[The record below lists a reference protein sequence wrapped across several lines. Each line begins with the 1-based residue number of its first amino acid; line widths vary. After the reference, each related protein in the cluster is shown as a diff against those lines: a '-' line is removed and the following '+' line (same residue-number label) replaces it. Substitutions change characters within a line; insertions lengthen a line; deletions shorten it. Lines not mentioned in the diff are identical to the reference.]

1 MSDDQLQAI
10 YEAVKWAP
18 TAMNSRPLRV
28 SADARAGLEPHVA
41 AGNPAKLRS
50 APVTAI
56 LSFDT
61 QWHEHLPALMPF
73 AEDPHLTWRL
83 RPRRGGRHILP
94 GRAAALAAAGQHGHP
109 ADDSFPPLMPRLVF
123 EQAAVLL

>member
-10 YEAVKWAP
+10 YEAVKWTP
-18 TAMNSRPLRV
+18 TVMNSRPPRV

-41 AGNPAKLRS
+41 AGNLAKLRS

-73 AEDPHLTWRL
+73 AEKP
-83 RPRRGGRHILP
+83 
-94 GRAAALAAAGQHGHP
+94 GQHGHP